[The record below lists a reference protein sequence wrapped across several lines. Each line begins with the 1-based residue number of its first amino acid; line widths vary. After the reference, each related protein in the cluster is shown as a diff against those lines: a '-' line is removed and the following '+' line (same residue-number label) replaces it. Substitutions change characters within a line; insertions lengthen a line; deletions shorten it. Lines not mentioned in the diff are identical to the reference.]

1 MDAVVVHVDHS
12 LALHLLH
19 KALDEVSEVLRLV
32 RPVDDLVADQTLLL
46 TDGTY
51 DCDVLASI
59 GLHVDGQIS
68 TYPSLGRDQPAM
80 ERRFIHVDDLLAL

>member
-1 MDAVVVHVDHS
+1 MDAVVVHVDHG

-19 KALDEVSEVLRLV
+19 EALDEVSEVLRVV
-32 RPVDDLVADQTLLL
+32 RPVDDLVVDETLLL

-68 TYPSLGRDQPAM
+68 THPSLGWDLPTMKRG
-80 ERRFIHVDDLLAL
+80 FIHVDDLLAL